1 MTFLFKPSQV
11 LGGDSMTPEQIAAA
25 EKKFEEQ
32 FAIPWGSVGALGSTA
47 AGAQSKAA
55 SQGPAPVHVLPLYA
69 LLPGDEQR
77 RVFEAPP
84 PGHRLIIVAT
94 NVAETSLTIPGVE
107 VRVFPHLCCC
117 QVDSR
122 GNCTRHSIS

>member
-1 MTFLFKPSQV
+1 
-11 LGGDSMTPEQIAAA
+11 MTPEQIAAA

-32 FAIPWGSVGALGSTA
+32 FSIPWGGSLGGTSGQPAAAGGEAA
-47 AGAQSKAA
+47 AGAPR
-55 SQGPAPVHVLPLYA
+55 GPAPVHVLPLYA

-94 NVAETSLTIPGVE
+94 NVAETSLTIPGGWVGGG
-107 VRVFPHLCCC
+107 RVAA
-117 QVDSR
+117 
-122 GNCTRHSIS
+122 